1 MPVAVKRAE
10 ARSSPADTIPQL
22 PKILSEIFNQAQHSL
37 AVHRKLTVSLF
48 QTHLSVSSVTQETP
62 KGTKLVGE
70 KAFNDAFLTCINR
83 CLPVKKGEQ
92 VADRCLKFA
101 GSYASYAQAKF
112 REAQAE
118 EKDDDGE
125 DEEDDTTAT
134 RFVEILLKHL
144 LRGFHAKNK
153 SVRLRCCQIVALLVN
168 GLESME

>member
-1 MPVAVKRAE
+1 MPVAARRTE
-10 ARSSPADTIPQL
+10 ARSSPEDIIPQL
-22 PKILSEIFNQAQHSL
+22 PKILGEIFTQAQHSL

-70 KAFNDAFLTCINR
+70 KAFNDAFLVCINR

-112 REAQAE
+112 RENQAE
-118 EKDDDGE
+118 GVEEK
-125 DEEDDTTAT
+125 EEEENDDTTAT

-153 SVRLRCCQIVALLVN
+153 SVRLRCCQMVALLVN

>member
-22 PKILSEIFNQAQHSL
+22 SKILSEIFNQAQHSL

-70 KAFNDAFLTCINR
+70 KAFNDAFLMCINR

-112 REAQAE
+112 RENQVE
-118 EKDDDGE
+118 EEDKDE
-125 DEEDDTTAT
+125 DEGDDTTAT

-153 SVRLRCCQIVALLVN
+153 SVRLRCCQMVALLVN